1 MIDRVFT
8 TNLIYRTP
16 ALLEREWYTEV
27 DLSKYISL
35 IIETLNHD
43 ESMSGLLD
51 PQDRIDDLL
60 HRYGYR

>member
-16 ALLEREWYTEV
+16 ELLEREWYTEV
-27 DLSKYISL
+27 DLSKYVSL

-43 ESMSGLLD
+43 TSMSGLLD
-51 PQDRIDDLL
+51 PKEKIQNIIDE
-60 HRYGYR
+60 YGKG